1 MKGKKKIKVK
11 VVDLRSAKSARYRAI
26 LHDIQNEG
34 VCPFCPKTFKWHTK
48 PILKREGGWLITE
61 SFSPYKNTKHHFLI
75 IKIKHK
81 EHINELSPRDWQSL
95 SRLAVWAIK
104 KFRIKGG
111 ALALRFG
118 DTALTGSTVC
128 HIHAHLIVPK
138 TKNRKA
144 KTVWFPIG

>member
-1 MKGKKKIKVK
+1 MKEKKEIKK
-11 VVDLRSAKSARYRAI
+11 MVDPRMAGSAHYRAV

-48 PILKREGGWLITE
+48 PILRREGGWLITE
-61 SFSPYKNTKHHFLI
+61 NFKPYKNARYHFLI

-81 EHINELSPRDWQSL
+81 EHFDELTPRDWQSF
-95 SRLAVWAIK
+95 SHLAAWAVK

-118 DTALTGSTVC
+118 DTAHTGSTVC
-128 HIHAHLIVPK
+128 HIHAHLLVPK
-138 TKNRKA
+138 IKNGKA
-144 KTVWFPIG
+144 GVVSFPVG